1 MVMRL
6 RAADLSFAWTA
17 EPVFSDV
24 SVNLP
29 RGTVTAI
36 LGANG
41 CGKTTL
47 LRCLSGL
54 NRPRTGKVELE
65 TKDRAVR
72 DVFSLSAS
80 FRARSIALVPQMSE
94 MSFGYSA
101 LEIVLMGRTAGSGM
115 FVLPDRED
123 EDAAYR
129 EIEALGIGH
138 LAYRSLGEMSGG
150 EQRLVLIARALATNA
165 SVLLLDEPT
174 AHLDF
179 RNQLLVQDLLVR
191 LASDRGIAVGF
202 TTHLPADC
210 FAAGSQALLMYR
222 NGHHQFG
229 PVEEVITDTTIRN
242 AFSVDARIVAMQLN
256 GSKSHVVVPLKPV
269 PIGEII

>member
-1 MVMRL
+1 MHLQGV
-6 RAADLSFAWTA
+6 DLSFAWDA

-24 SVNLP
+24 TVTLP
-29 RGTVTAI
+29 QGTVTAV

-54 NRPRTGKVELE
+54 NRPYTGSVELE
-65 TKDRAVR
+65 TADGTIL

-80 FRARSIALVPQMSE
+80 RRARSIALVPQMSE
-94 MSFGYSA
+94 SSFGYSA
-101 LEIVLMGRTAGSGM
+101 LEIVLMGRTAGAGM
-115 FVLPDRED
+115 FVLPGQAD
-123 EDAAYR
+123 EEAAYR
-129 EIEALGIGH
+129 EIESLGIGH
-138 LAYRSLGEMSGG
+138 LAHRPLGEMSGG

-179 RNQLLVQDLLVR
+179 RNQLLVQDLMVR
-191 LASDRGIAVGF
+191 LASERGIAVGF
-202 TTHLPADC
+202 TTHLPTDC
-210 FAAGSQALLMYR
+210 FAAGSQALLMYP
-222 NGHHQFG
+222 NGRHQFG
-229 PVEEVITDTTIRN
+229 PVEEVITDTAIRH

-269 PIGEII
+269 PTGEKR

>member
-1 MVMRL
+1 MSGL
-6 RAADLSFAWTA
+6 SALGLSFAWTTK
-17 EPVFSDV
+17 PVFSDV
-24 SVNLP
+24 SVRLR

-54 NRPRTGKVELE
+54 NKPQAGSVELE
-65 TKDRAVR
+65 AADGTVIAVS
-72 DVFSLSAS
+72 SLSAPL
-80 FRARSIALVPQMSE
+80 RARSIALVPQMSE
-94 MSFGYSA
+94 TSFGYSA

-115 FVLPDRED
+115 FVLPGRDD
-123 EDAAYR
+123 EEAAYR
-129 EIEALGIGH
+129 EIESLGIGH
-138 LAYRSLGEMSGG
+138 LAHRPLGEMSGG

-165 SVLLLDEPT
+165 SVMLLDEPA

-179 RNQLLVQDLLVR
+179 RNQLLVQDLMVR

-202 TTHLPADC
+202 TTHLPTDC
-210 FAAGSQALLMYR
+210 FAAGSHALLMHR
-222 NGHHQFG
+222 DGGHQFG
-229 PVEEVITDTTIRN
+229 PVEEVITDSAIRH
-242 AFSVDARIVAMQLN
+242 AFSVDARIIAMQLN

-269 PIGEII
+269 PQGEHV

>member
-1 MVMRL
+1 MVMHL
-6 RAADLSFAWTA
+6 RAVDLSFAWTA

-24 SVNLP
+24 SVSLP
-29 RGTVTAI
+29 QGTVTAI

-54 NRPRTGKVELE
+54 NRPLTGSIELE
-65 TKDRAVR
+65 TADGTLL
-72 DVFSLSAS
+72 DIFSLSAS
-80 FRARSIALVPQMSE
+80 LRARSIALVPQMSE
-94 MSFGYSA
+94 SSFGYAA
-101 LEIVLMGRTAGSGM
+101 LEIVLMGRTAGAGM
-115 FVLPDRED
+115 FVLPSRED
-123 EDAAYR
+123 EEAAYR
-129 EIEALGIGH
+129 EIESLGIGH
-138 LAYRSLGEMSGG
+138 LACRPLGEMSGG

-179 RNQLLVQDLLVR
+179 RNQLLVQDLMVR

-202 TTHLPADC
+202 TTHLPTDC
-210 FAAGSQALLMYR
+210 FAASSQALLMYP
-222 NGHHQFG
+222 NGRHQFG
-229 PVEEVITDTTIRN
+229 PVEEIITGTAIRR

-256 GSKSHVVVPLKPV
+256 GSKGHVVVPLKPV
-269 PIGEII
+269 PIGEI